1 MDEVE
6 ITREDGEKWGVK
18 LNFELLL
25 VDSVNPGPASGVVR
39 PKDIL

>member
-1 MDEVE
+1 VDEVE

-25 VDSVNPGPASGVVR
+25 VASVNPGPASGAVR
-39 PKDIL
+39 PQAIL